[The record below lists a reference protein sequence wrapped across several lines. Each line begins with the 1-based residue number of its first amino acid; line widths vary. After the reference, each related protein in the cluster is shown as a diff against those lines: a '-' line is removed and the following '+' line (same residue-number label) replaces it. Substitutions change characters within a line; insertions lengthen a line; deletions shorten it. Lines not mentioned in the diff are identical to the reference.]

1 MSSITR
7 WDPFREMISLR
18 DVMDRLVDDA
28 FVRGMPSG
36 GLAGLA
42 IDMYQTDDDV
52 IVKAAIPGM
61 KADDIQISVTGDVLT
76 LSGEYKQSRDE
87 EKANYLL
94 REQRYGSFSRNLQLP
109 TSVVADKAKA
119 EFENGIL
126 TLTLPKAEAAKP
138 KSITVKAK

>member
-28 FVRGMPSG
+28 FVRGVPSA

-52 IVKAAIPGM
+52 VVEAAIPGI
-61 KADDIQISVTGDVLT
+61 KADEIQISVTGDVLS
-76 LSGEYKQSRDE
+76 LSGEYKEGRDE
-87 EKANYLL
+87 EKTNYLL
-94 REQRYGSFSRNLQLP
+94 RERRYGSFARNLQLP
-109 TSVVADKAKA
+109 TAVVADKARA

-126 TLTLPKAEAAKP
+126 TLTLPKAEAVKP